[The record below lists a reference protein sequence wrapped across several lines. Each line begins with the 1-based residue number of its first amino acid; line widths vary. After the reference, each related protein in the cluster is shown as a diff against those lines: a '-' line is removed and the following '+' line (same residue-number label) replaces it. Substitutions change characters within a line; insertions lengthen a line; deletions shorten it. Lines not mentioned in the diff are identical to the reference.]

1 MVAMGSRLQRIDYDT
16 IEDALSFRVE
26 AGDYFGTGEAL
37 LPGQGHFAVRS
48 EWSMIPST
56 EPVDTLAEA

>member
-1 MVAMGSRLQRIDYDT
+1 MGNRIQRTDYDT

-48 EWSMIPST
+48 EWSVIPST
-56 EPVDTLAEA
+56 EAVATLAGV